1 MGYNQLICYNTI
13 TTSLYK
19 GSHYGY
25 PIFYCIIIFVPN
37 FKLILYSKPRSY
49 ERGFLCTRVK
59 YVSK

>member
-25 PIFYCIIIFVPN
+25 P
-37 FKLILYSKPRSY
+37 LINYN
-49 ERGFLCTRVK
+49 
-59 YVSK
+59 